1 MFLFLSSAFSHVN
14 AQITGTDTYAS
25 SLYKKGKYKQAAM
38 EFELAVF
45 SSKTSVEKA
54 LNLMAKAQCQKQ
66 SRQFDDALKSINR
79 AVKHSQKQVSLLNS
93 VYAERIFLHYATN
106 EYQLAINDYYR
117 LRKTPEL
124 QKKQLYLYVL
134 SRMRNHEDTAF
145 FEALGE
151 FAEQTN
157 NDSIISKTREHYAT
171 IKTISPRKA
180 GIMSAIIPGAGAAA
194 AGKPLQGMASL
205 ILTGAFGYYGY
216 YSFTNGM
223 FGAGIFTGIM
233 FPLRLYIGGIRY
245 AATMA
250 NEKNMKKREKVYE
263 IIEREVL
270 IITPLVPSQK

>member
-1 MFLFLSSAFSHVN
+1 
-14 AQITGTDTYAS
+14 
-25 SLYKKGKYKQAAM
+25 M

-45 SSKTSVEKA
+45 TSKTSVEKA

-270 IITPLVPSQK
+270 IINPLVPSQK